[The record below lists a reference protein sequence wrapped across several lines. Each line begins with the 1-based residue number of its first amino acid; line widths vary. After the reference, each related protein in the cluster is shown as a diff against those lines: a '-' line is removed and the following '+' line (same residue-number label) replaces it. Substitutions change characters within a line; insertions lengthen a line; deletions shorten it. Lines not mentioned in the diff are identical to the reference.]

1 MTLGELWE
9 IICRRREGKEV
20 RGGGRVGK
28 DVNSIKN
35 TFMCVLKTERH
46 RKSGQKV
53 LNKPQMRLLLKI
65 PGGTFL

>member
-1 MTLGELWE
+1 M
-9 IICRRREGKEV
+9 
-20 RGGGRVGK
+20 GK

-35 TFMCVLKTERH
+35 TLLCVLKTERQ

-65 PGGTFL
+65 PGGTFLQIQTDISTL